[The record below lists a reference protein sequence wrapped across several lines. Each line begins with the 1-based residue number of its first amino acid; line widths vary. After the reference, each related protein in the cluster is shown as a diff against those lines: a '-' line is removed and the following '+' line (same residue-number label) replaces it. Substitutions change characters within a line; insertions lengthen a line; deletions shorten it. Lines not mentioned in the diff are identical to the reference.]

1 MSLVL
6 RAQLRFLWRVRWSMV
21 SALLG
26 MTIGVASVVGVHLLS
41 ARVESR
47 VNQQS
52 QPVGDVDLYLKK
64 AGLTDADYFRLRARM
79 RAGELPGVAALLPLI
94 EGEVSINDEP
104 HLLVGSDPLADTSI
118 QLLSNPASV
127 PERTT
132 DQTTDQTTDLLRFL
146 SSDAVYLARDL
157 AESGNLKAITL
168 RGQKVDVLGF
178 TAPNGVVLADIPT
191 ARSILGLNLRP
202 QLSSIGVRFTSQA
215 RNSGQALGLKR
226 FAANLFPGAL
236 AEPPPARIAKLGSEW
251 QQLAPADLN
260 PTQQLLRSVLFNVAA
275 LSLLALVVAWLLTY
289 QVACHAL
296 GRRQAMFDRLQS
308 LGVSRG
314 RLLWLTQVEGLVL
327 GLVATGLGSVLG
339 LLLSNLLLSL
349 ALGEVL
355 TFPLVLSG
363 FVAFKAI
370 VSGMGV
376 AGLSYW
382 LAANRS
388 LVTGVRLTGTPEK
401 VSPRPLLALI
411 LLGIFVWGVLG
422 NTLVGAFACIVVS
435 ALVLII
441 YLPRLVDWLW
451 QKLITPA
458 RLLGRSS
465 RLTLRTLGMRQVLIG
480 SELRLGVSALALA
493 LATAL
498 GISIMVDSFRGAFLT
513 MLDQRLADDLVVK
526 LPAQDSPV
534 SHGALEARLDA
545 LTESYFW
552 RGNSV
557 VSARGVRGRIEYA
570 DDYAELIRRFVEGSA
585 DVSPALE
592 LPDVYINESFA
603 RAQKLRPGAKLVL
616 EGQQLGVN
624 SELEVSGTEVVVA
637 GIYKDFGEARPR
649 ILGARSLVQQ
659 LSDRAPL
666 TELFLRT
673 SDMAAVEEDLAE
685 FVDDGRLGLQ
695 DQAQVRRR
703 SIEVFEQTFA
713 ITRALTWLA
722 LLVAGVALA
731 NALAAHGLAQHG
743 TSNRL
748 HILGLS
754 QAGESRLRRDRRVYV
769 AGAAVLLAL
778 PFGILIAVLL
788 CVLVNPIAFGWS
800 FPVRL
805 SVAGVGLPLLV
816 GALGGLA
823 AATLGDQLATQ
834 RLRVSTNRT
843 AVFAVLLLVSVGLL
857 GGCGFEPG
865 AESANPGR
873 PPSQGQKPP
882 SANRATPALRVGQVL
897 GGEAGGFARAS
908 KIVPFVFPRDHGAH
922 PEYRSEWWYLT
933 CPLRGAG
940 GSEYG
945 VQFTLFRQALTA
957 PDEELGSREQQTSMW
972 RTGQLYMA
980 HAALTDVAQKQHVE
994 SSRLVRGHPS
1004 LAGVRAAPFSVWL
1017 EDWRLAEAS
1026 GAQAAMTDSPV
1037 PGITV
1042 LALDVRSPEFRA
1054 ELLLTPDKALV
1065 LQGDR
1070 GLSYKGSEEASYYY
1084 SLPRLSVTG
1093 SVMPPGAD
1101 RASAVTGSCWLDREW
1116 STSVLADNLAGWDWF
1131 ALQLNDRSEFM
1142 LFQLR
1147 QKSGDEETQ
1156 STAQQKS
1163 RLKQGKYIA
1172 ANGDAVTLDGSAL
1185 KFLPT
1190 RYWRDETGALWPVE
1204 WTLQLM
1210 DRTLHVVAALDDQRM
1225 RSSIAYWEGLVWVF
1239 EGSAENKQR
1248 IGQGYLEMTGYTR

>member
-6 RAQLRFLWRVRWSMV
+6 RAQLRFLWRFRGSMV

-41 ARVESR
+41 ARVEDR

-52 QPVGDVDLYLKK
+52 QPLGDVDLYLKK
-64 AGLTDADYFRLRARM
+64 TVLTDADYFRLRARM
-79 RAGELPGVAALLPLI
+79 RAGELPGVAALLPLL
-94 EGEVSINDEP
+94 EGEVTINDAP
-104 HLLVGSDPLADTSI
+104 HLLVGSDPLADTSLQ
-118 QLLSNPASV
+118 QLSTSAAVSEEAQEPATASSA
-127 PERTT
+127 
-132 DQTTDQTTDLLRFL
+132 DLLRFL
-146 SSDAVYLARDL
+146 TTDAVYLARDL
-157 AESGNLKAITL
+157 APGNESRALQPITL

-178 TAPNGVVLADIPT
+178 IAPSGVVLADLPT
-191 ARSILGLNLRP
+191 ARAILGMDGRS

-215 RNSGQALGLKR
+215 RNAHQGLGLKR

-236 AEPPPARIAKLGSEW
+236 AAPPPAHISALGSEW

-308 LGVSRG
+308 LGVSRS
-314 RLLWLTQVEGLVL
+314 RLLWLTQSEGLVL
-327 GLVATGLGSVLG
+327 GLVATGLGSALG

-349 ALGEVL
+349 ALGEAL
-355 TFPLVLSG
+355 TFSLVLSG
-363 FVAFKAI
+363 FAAFKAL
-370 VSGMGV
+370 VSGVGV

-388 LVTGVRLTGTPEK
+388 LVTGVRLSGTPEK
-401 VSPRPLLALI
+401 VDSRPLLALT
-411 LLGIFVWGVLG
+411 LLSVFIWGVVG
-422 NTLVGAFACIVVS
+422 GTLVGAFACIIVS

-441 YLPRLVDWLW
+441 YLPLFIDWIWQRL
-451 QKLITPA
+451 KTPA

-526 LPAQDSPV
+526 LTSQGSSVDR
-534 SHGALEARLDA
+534 HALEVRLDP

-552 RGNSV
+552 RGNLDV
-557 VSARGVRGRIEYA
+557 TARGIRGRLEYA
-570 DDYAELIRRFVEGSA
+570 DDHAELIKRFVEVSSDA
-585 DVSPALE
+585 DG
-592 LPDVYINESFA
+592 VYVNESFA
-603 RAQKLRPGAKLVL
+603 RAQQLRTGTKLLL
-616 EGQQLGVN
+616 EGQRAGLNSGV
-624 SELEVSGTEVVVA
+624 EVVIA
-637 GIYKDFGEARPR
+637 GIFTDFGEARPR
-649 ILGARSLVQQ
+649 ILGTQALAQQ

-673 SDMAAVEEDLAE
+673 PDIAGIEALLAG
-685 FVDDGRLGLQ
+685 FLDDGQLRLQ

-754 QAGESRLRRDRRVYV
+754 HADAARLRRDRRAYV
-769 AGAAVLLAL
+769 TGAAVLLAL
-778 PFGILIAVLL
+778 PFGVLIAVLL
-788 CVLVNPIAFGWS
+788 CLLVNPVAFGWS

-805 SVAGVGLPLLV
+805 SVAGVGFPLLL

-823 AATLGDQLATQ
+823 AATLGDRLAS
-834 RLRVSTNRT
+834 RNSSVPASRSAVS
-843 AVFAVLLLVSVGLL
+843 ALVLFVSLGLF
-857 GGCGFEPG
+857 GGCGLETISGNDNPDHLQVL
-865 AESANPGR
+865 EQTSANG
-873 PPSQGQKPP
+873 S
-882 SANRATPALRVGQVL
+882 SATPALRVGQVL
-897 GGEAGGFARAS
+897 GGEADGFARAS
-908 KIVPFVFPRDHGAH
+908 KVVPFVFPRDHGAH
-922 PEYRSEWWYLT
+922 PDYRSEWWYLT
-933 CPLRGAG
+933 CPLRAPG

-945 VQFTLFRQALTA
+945 VQFTVFRQALA
-957 PDEELGSREQQTSMW
+957 PPDPDNLAELPVSKW

-980 HAALTDVAQKQHVE
+980 HAALTDVTQKQHVE
-994 SSRLVRGHPS
+994 SSRLVRGHPM
-1004 LAGVRAAPFSVWL
+1004 LAGVEAAPFSLWL
-1017 EDWRLAEAS
+1017 EDWRLAETSAATNAMAPGS
-1026 GAQAAMTDSPV
+1026 GASITDALV
-1037 PGITV
+1037 PGITA
-1042 LALDVRSPEFRA
+1042 LELDVQSTEFRTR
-1054 ELLLTPDKALV
+1054 LSLTPDKALV

-1070 GLSYKGSEEASYYY
+1070 GLSYKGSQEASYYY
-1084 SLPRLSVTG
+1084 SLPRLSVSG
-1093 SVMPPGAD
+1093 SVTPPGAD
-1101 RASAVTGSCWLDREW
+1101 LATPVTGSCWLDREW
-1116 STSVLADNLAGWDWF
+1116 STSVLTDNLVGWDWF

-1147 QKSGDEETQ
+1147 QKAGGEKQQ
-1156 STAQQKS
+1156 SPAHLTS
-1163 RLKQGKYIA
+1163 RLKQGKHIA
-1172 ANGDAVTLDGSAL
+1172 TNGDAVALDSSSL
-1185 KFLPT
+1185 EFVPE

-1210 DRTLHVVAALDDQRM
+1210 DRTLRVVAALDDQRM

-1239 EGSAENKQR
+1239 EGDADNKTR
-1248 IGQGYLEMTGYTR
+1248 IGQGYLEMTGYTP